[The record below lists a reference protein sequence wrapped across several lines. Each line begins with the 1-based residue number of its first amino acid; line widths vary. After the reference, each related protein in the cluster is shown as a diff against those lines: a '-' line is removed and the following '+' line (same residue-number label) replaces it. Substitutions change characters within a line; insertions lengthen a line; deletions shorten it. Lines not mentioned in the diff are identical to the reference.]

1 MPYSPFRYLAARLW
15 RLGLAVCVSCTGVC
29 TAETLVV
36 LGDDAY
42 APVIHMRGG
51 APSGFLVTILER
63 ASALTGDRYDVRLS
77 PWKRAYELA
86 SRGEGGV
93 VGVSFNHERAKLFD
107 FSRPI
112 YDDDIQIVTLANKSF
127 PYARL
132 EDLKG
137 KTIGGVLG
145 ASYGD
150 SVDNALAS
158 GLFAVERDVSQA
170 GRLRKLLA
178 GRLDAAF
185 IGNGMAGFEGV
196 INSQDDLRASRAQ
209 FTVLPTPLTRDPLH
223 LAFAKSMNK
232 REALDRFDAA
242 LDTLRK
248 SGELK
253 RLAPGGPVAK

>member
-1 MPYSPFRYLAARLW
+1 MPFNQLCKLGARVL
-15 RLGLAVCVSCTGVC
+15 RQGLTVCVLSMGYCA
-29 TAETLVV
+29 AETLVV

-42 APVIHMRGG
+42 PPVVHVQGG
-51 APSGFLVTILER
+51 TPSGFLVTILER
-63 ASALTGDRYDVRLS
+63 ASALTGDQYDIHLS
-77 PWKRAYELA
+77 PWKRAYEMA

-93 VGVSFNHERAKLFD
+93 VGVSFNQERARLFD
-107 FSRPI
+107 FSKPI
-112 YDDDIQIVTLANKSF
+112 YDDDIQIVTLAGKTF

-145 ASYGD
+145 ASYGE
-150 SVDNALAS
+150 SVDKAIAS

-185 IGNGMAGFEGV
+185 IGNGLAGFEGV
-196 INSQDDLRASRAQ
+196 INSQDDLRASRAL
-209 FTVLPTPLTRDPLH
+209 FTILPTPLTRDPLH

-242 LDTLRK
+242 LDKLRK
-248 SGELK
+248 GGELK
-253 RLAPGGPVAK
+253 RLAPGGTTAK